1 MTYFFLKVEAKE
13 LEACIGAETGETRN
27 LAKKV
32 KYYVTA
38 REFIFPMAIMLFLSI
53 VQGSCG
59 VDTISYYSLTIF
71 RLAKI
76 SVDEYLM
83 AILLQ
88 VSLFSILESHHGF
101 GIGVQIFKGCSAF
114 EILFKIRFFAP
125 GG

>member
-1 MTYFFLKVEAKE
+1 MKTKGRGLVC
-13 LEACIGAETGETRN
+13 LIRVDVPIRN
-27 LAKKV
+27 TMNQMINENR
-32 KYYVTA
+32 KYRNRDQ
-38 REFIFPMAIMLFLSI
+38 REFIIPMAIMLFLSI

-101 GIGVQIFKGCSAF
+101 GIGVQIFKGCSAL

>member
-13 LEACIGAETGETRN
+13 LEACVGAETGETQN

-38 REFIFPMAIMLFLSI
+38 REFIIPMAIMLFLSVI
-53 VQGSCG
+53 QGSCG

-88 VSLFSILESHHGF
+88 VSLLHFQL
-101 GIGVQIFKGCSAF
+101 
-114 EILFKIRFFAP
+114 
-125 GG
+125 